1 MFTLSLDAP
10 ALGAARLRLAG
21 HLDDVAARDVLH
33 AAADAVRCGSSRLVV
48 DLHDLD
54 SFDVEAAFCVV
65 GCCRLGRFLAEG
77 VVVLAG
83 SAAGEALAQT
93 IGVGPQHAATHGTGS
108 LPGTVV
114 SCPAC

>member
-10 ALGAARLRLAG
+10 AVGAARLRLAG
-21 HLDDVAARDVLH
+21 HLDDVAAREVLH
-33 AAADAVRCGSSRLVV
+33 AAADAVRCGCSRLVV
-48 DLHDLD
+48 DLQDLD
-54 SFDVEAAFCVV
+54 SFDAEAAYCVV
-65 GCCRLGRFLAEG
+65 GCCGLGRFLSEG
-77 VVVLAG
+77 VAVLAG

-93 IGVGPQHAATHGTGS
+93 VGVVPHRADAHAAGS